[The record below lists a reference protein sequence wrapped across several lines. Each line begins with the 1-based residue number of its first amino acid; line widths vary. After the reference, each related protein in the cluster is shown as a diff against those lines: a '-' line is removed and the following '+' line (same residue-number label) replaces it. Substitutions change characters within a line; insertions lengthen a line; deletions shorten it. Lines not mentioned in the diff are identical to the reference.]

1 MTSERKDRTGFLG
14 REIRL
19 MAGLL
24 ALGVA
29 MGVAGALFWRDYG
42 ELSRIFVTATV
53 SLVFGALLGGVVSL
67 LIADF
72 DRRRIRRAA
81 EMEYISNILSE
92 LKAVYDRV
100 DRGRT
105 LIAAH
110 QSAKTYGEQM
120 QGFIDA
126 RVKLLA
132 VDRALRFDERGA
144 PLTLVLQ
151 EVKKMERYL
160 HSLTSEFVEHYKD
173 ISLAQSV
180 YEAKLKAALDSSAD
194 LPGNSPWEEIVALEQ
209 IQDFLLPVK
218 DSATGGE
225 TEENLKAFKS
235 ESSDNKASNYSKVFL
250 CSLDRASEMLRQ
262 DLEAELRGDRASLKS
277 NRTEASKI
285 PPHS

>member
-1 MTSERKDRTGFLG
+1 MTPERKDRTRFLG

-24 ALGVA
+24 ALGVV
-29 MGVAGALFWRDYG
+29 MGVAGALIWRAQG

-53 SLVFGALLGGVVSL
+53 TLIFGALLGGVVSL

-72 DRRRIRRAA
+72 DRRRVQRAA
-81 EMEYISNILSE
+81 QMEFVSNILSE

-132 VDRALRFDERGA
+132 VDRALKFDERGT
-144 PLTLVLQ
+144 PLSLVRK
-151 EVKKMERYL
+151 EVRKMEKYL
-160 HSLTSEFVEHYKD
+160 HSLTREFVAHYKD
-173 ISLAQSV
+173 ISRAQSV
-180 YEAKLKAALDSSAD
+180 YEARMKAALDSSAD
-194 LPGNSPWEEIVALEQ
+194 LPRNLPWEEILALKQ
-209 IQDFLLPVK
+209 IQDFLLPIA
-218 DSATGGE
+218 DSATESE
-225 TEENLKAFKS
+225 TEENSKALPS
-235 ESSDNKASNYSKVFL
+235 ESSDNSASDYSEIFL
-250 CSLDRASEMLRQ
+250 DSLDRASEMLRQ
-262 DLEAELRGDRASLKS
+262 ALEAELRGDRPSLKS
-277 NRTEASKI
+277 I
-285 PPHS
+285 PSPGSEHPRS